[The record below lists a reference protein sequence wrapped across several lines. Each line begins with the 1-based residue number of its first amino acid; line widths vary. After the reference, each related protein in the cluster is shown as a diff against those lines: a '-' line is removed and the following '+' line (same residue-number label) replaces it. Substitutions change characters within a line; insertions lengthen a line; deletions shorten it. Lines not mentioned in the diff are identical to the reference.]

1 MCNSKTLFLITFLLL
16 VQNSFTG
23 SNLKHAET
31 SNVKSS
37 SPVPPK
43 PESPQKLLENEYEKF
58 LHSKQFQDDAKTE
71 FTKLDT
77 NKDGK
82 LQFNEVSSTL
92 SKFWT
97 NINGQAPTS
106 KQLQEFYDKNA
117 RTDKLIDFKEFIDL
131 LREVSRKSYRKE
143 ANFATTKY

>member
-37 SPVPPK
+37 SPAPTK
-43 PESPQKLLENEYEKF
+43 SESPEKLLENQYEKF
-58 LHSKQFQDDAKTE
+58 LHSKQFEDDAKTE

-92 SKFWT
+92 SKFW
-97 NINGQAPTS
+97 INMIGKAPNS
-106 KQLQEFYDKNA
+106 KQLQEFYDKTA
-117 RTDKLIDFKEFIDL
+117 GKDKVIDLKEFIHL

-143 ANFATTKY
+143 AKITTTKY

>member
-92 SKFWT
+92 SKFGSESARPDFYSAIKSNNLCNTLKLVWNT
-97 NINGQAPTS
+97 N
-106 KQLQEFYDKNA
+106 KN
-117 RTDKLIDFKEFIDL
+117 LI
-131 LREVSRKSYRKE
+131 
-143 ANFATTKY
+143 